1 MVAEVARKA
10 HNLEV
15 GGSNPSPATNIIIIM
30 KKTEEIRGWFTHDR
44 VYDYLIEKTPIGGS
58 ILELGAW
65 LGKSS
70 SYLADKAGDR
80 NVIIVDSWKGSP
92 NELGTTH
99 ILATQTDI
107 YEIFKENMGDRKY
120 QSIRGLSK
128 DVSEQFED
136 ESLDVVFIDATH
148 TYPAVKQDIQLWLP
162 KVKTG
167 GILAGHDY
175 EPNFP
180 GVVRAVDELL
190 PNKEIKSHCW
200 IYHKK

>member
-1 MVAEVARKA
+1 
-10 HNLEV
+10 
-15 GGSNPSPATNIIIIM
+15 M
-30 KKTEEIRGWFTHDR
+30 KQTSEIQGWFKHSD
-44 VYDYLIEKTPIGGS
+44 VYDYLIEKTPIDGS

-99 ILATQTDI
+99 RLATQTDI
-107 YEIFKENMGDRKY
+107 YDIFKENMGDRKY

-128 DVSEQFED
+128 EVSEQFQD

-175 EPNFP
+175 EPAHR
-180 GVVRAVDELL
+180 GVIRAVDELL
-190 PNKEIKSHCW
+190 PDKEVMNYCW